1 MDWMERELEPT
12 CPRCRGMDLI
22 PRLLLAILGAMIL
35 AGVLYA
41 VSGAFTGEGRSRH
54 FTDADADGEPDE
66 TPSEKARALDGV
78 DTK

>member
-1 MDWMERELEPT
+1 MEREPEPT
-12 CPRCRGMDLI
+12 CPRFRGMDLI

-41 VSGAFTGEGRSRH
+41 ISGAFTGEGRSRRII
-54 FTDADADGEPDE
+54 DKDADGEPDE
-66 TPSEKARALDGV
+66 TPSEKVRALDGI